1 MKKQPE
7 VTEATREA
15 FVNAFFQLAKRE
27 SIYKITIQE
36 ITDLAGYNRTTF
48 YRYFQDVF
56 ALMEYAED
64 QLLQGIREAL
74 EPQHGEG
81 QVGQRQFFEIVIRC
95 FHENKERASI
105 LLSEQNRSHFL
116 RRIRE
121 NVTHNVS
128 RLGNDTP
135 KKQVVRDIY
144 FYGIFY
150 ALSINLQSRDALS
163 DEDLL
168 DMIQRLFE
176 SWYWPEMTEN
186 AGDPAPGPQ

>member
-7 VTEATREA
+7 VTDATREA
-15 FVNAFFQLAKRE
+15 FVSAFFQLAKRK

-56 ALMEYAED
+56 ALVEYAED
-64 QLLQGIREAL
+64 RFLESTREAL
-74 EPQHGEG
+74 DSQRTDD
-81 QVGQRQFFEIVIRC
+81 QIGQRQFFETVIRC
-95 FHENKERASI
+95 FHEQKERVSI

-116 RRIRE
+116 RRMRE
-121 NVTHNVS
+121 NVTYNVY

-150 ALSINLQSRDALS
+150 AISVNLQSPDALS

-176 SWYWPEMTEN
+176 SWYWPEMTQPAEE
-186 AGDPAPGPQ
+186 PAPLG

>member
-7 VTEATREA
+7 VTDATREA
-15 FVNAFFQLAKRE
+15 FVNAFFHLAKRK
-27 SIYKITIQE
+27 SIYKISIQE

-56 ALMEYAED
+56 ALLEYAED
-64 QLLQGIREAL
+64 EFLQSTQKAL
-74 EPQHGEG
+74 DLQRTDG
-81 QVGQRQFFEIVIRC
+81 QIGQRQFFETVIRC
-95 FHENKERASI
+95 FHRHKDRVSI

-116 RRIRE
+116 RKIKE
-121 NVTHNVS
+121 DVTNNVY
-128 RLGNDTP
+128 RMGNDTP

-144 FYGIFY
+144 FYGNFY
-150 ALSINLQSRDALS
+150 AISVNLQNPNALS

-176 SWYWPEMTEN
+176 SWYWPEMMEN
-186 AGDPAPGPQ
+186 A